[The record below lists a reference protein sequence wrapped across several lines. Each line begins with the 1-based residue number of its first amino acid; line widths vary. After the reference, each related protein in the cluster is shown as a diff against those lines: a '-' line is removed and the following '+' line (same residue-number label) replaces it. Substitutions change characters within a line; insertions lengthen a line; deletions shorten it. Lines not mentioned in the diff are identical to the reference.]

1 MSYPELSM
9 YGEDHR
15 LDLCRENP
23 ELDAT
28 TYEVIFYVDGDRFY
42 CFIDGCNSLLEA
54 LGLFFKDHPNI
65 TYNKVIAYKEV

>member
-9 YGEDHR
+9 YSEDHR

-28 TYEVIFYVDGDRFY
+28 TEG
-42 CFIDGCNSLLEA
+42 E
-54 LGLFFKDHPNI
+54 
-65 TYNKVIAYKEV
+65 